1 MCIRDSSLACLGD
14 QAVFVTKLPA
24 HAVGQAAV
32 DALRRYGVDTRH
44 IVRGG
49 ERIGIYFMERGA
61 DRRPSDIIYDR
72 AHSAFAE
79 SSEEEYDWPAIFAHA
94 DWLHLTGITPALGK
108 SAAAVALRAIREAK
122 QRNILVS
129 FDVNYRAKLWSE
141 EEARPVLTS
150 FAALSDIIITNVTQ
164 AKELFFLEAGDDE
177 ALAAAIREKYGC
189 KKVAF
194 TFRRT
199 LNAERNVIS
208 AALFDGEALFRAPEY
223 EMHMIDRIGGG
234 DAFSA
239 GLIHALGKGMKAEEA
254 VCFAEA
260 ASCLKHSVEGDMNL
274 VTEGEVFSLMHSS
287 SPRVLR

>member
-1 MCIRDSSLACLGD
+1 
-14 QAVFVTKLPA
+14 
-24 HAVGQAAV
+24 
-32 DALRRYGVDTRH
+32 
-44 IVRGG
+44 
-49 ERIGIYFMERGA
+49 
-61 DRRPSDIIYDR
+61 
-72 AHSAFAE
+72 
-79 SSEEEYDWPAIFAHA
+79 
-94 DWLHLTGITPALGK
+94 
-108 SAAAVALRAIREAK
+108 
-122 QRNILVS
+122 S

-150 FAALSDIIITNVTQ
+150 FAALSDVIITNVTQ
-164 AKELFFLEAGDDE
+164 AKELFLLEGGDDE
-177 ALAAAIREKYGC
+177 ALAAAVREKYGC

-260 ASCLKHSVEGDMNL
+260 ASC
-274 VTEGEVFSLMHSS
+274 
-287 SPRVLR
+287 

>member
-1 MCIRDSSLACLGD
+1 
-14 QAVFVTKLPA
+14 
-24 HAVGQAAV
+24 
-32 DALRRYGVDTRH
+32 
-44 IVRGG
+44 
-49 ERIGIYFMERGA
+49 MERGA

-79 SSEEEYDWPAIFAHA
+79 SSEEEYDWPAIFARA

-108 SAAAVALRAIREAK
+108 SAAGIALRAIREAK
-122 QRNILVS
+122 QRNIPVS

-150 FAALSDIIITNVTQ
+150 FAALSDVIITNVTQ
-164 AKELFFLEAGDDE
+164 AKELFLLEAGDDE
-177 ALAAAIREKYGC
+177 ALAAAVRQKYGC

-223 EMHMIDRIGGG
+223 EMQMIDRIGGG

-239 GLIHALGKGMKAEEA
+239 GLIHALGKGMKADEA

-274 VTEGEVFSLMHSS
+274 VTEGEVYSLMHSS